1 MELGNVWI
9 IHPLFDD
16 RWPEFVDQHANSSVF
31 HTTGWLTALR
41 TTYGYEPIAL
51 TTSPPSEK
59 LTNAILFCVVR
70 SWLTRDRLVSLPFT
84 DHCEPLVDNMEQ
96 LQLLYAHLETLRTAQ
111 RWAYTEIRTSD
122 TMLGAEGGFQEC
134 NAYQWHR
141 LDLRPSL
148 DILYNGFHKD
158 CIRRRIRHA
167 ERQGL
172 IYEEGRSESLLRSF
186 YNLIVLMRSRKHL
199 PPQPFE
205 WFQHLVASMGNDLC
219 IRVAL
224 KDDTP
229 VAGILTMNHGKTMYY
244 KYGGS
249 DARLHHLGATPM
261 LFWQAIQAAKSA
273 GIEELDLGRSDIE
286 DQGLVMFKER
296 WGAAR
301 SKLTLWRSPVN
312 ETTLSLE
319 RLKMRL
325 VKTACAYIP
334 CRMLIFVG
342 RLMYQHVG

>member
-84 DHCEPLVDNMEQ
+84 DHCEPLVQNIEQ
-96 LQLLYAHLETLRTAQ
+96 LQTLYAHLERLRKVQ
-111 RWAYTEIRTSD
+111 RGTYAEIRTSEAI
-122 TMLGAEGGFQEC
+122 LGIEKMFQE
-134 NAYQWHR
+134 YKVYLWHR

-148 DILYNGFHKD
+148 DILYEGFHKS
-158 CIRRRIRHA
+158 CIRGRIRHA

-172 IYEEGRSESLLRSF
+172 TYYEGRSESLIRSF
-186 YNLIVLMRSRKHL
+186 YELVVLTRSRKHL
-199 PPQPFE
+199 PTQPFE
-205 WFQHLVASMGNDLC
+205 WFQRLVTSMGKDIC
-219 IRVAL
+219 IRMAF
-224 KDDTP
+224 KRDQA
-229 VAGILTMNHGKTMYY
+229 VAGILTMNHGRTVYY

-249 DARLHHLGATPM
+249 DACFHHLGATPM
-261 LFWQAIQAAKSA
+261 LFWQAIQAAKLA
-273 GIEELDLGRSDIE
+273 GMEALDFGRSDVE
-286 DQGLVMFKER
+286 DQGLIMFKER
-296 WGAAR
+296 WGAQSVR
-301 SKLTLWRSPVN
+301 LTLWRSPVDK
-312 ETTLSLE
+312 LSLSFE
-319 RLKMRL
+319 RMKTRLAKTVCSYVPYKML
-325 VKTACAYIP
+325 VLA
-334 CRMLIFVG
+334 G
-342 RLMYQHVG
+342 RLMYRHIG